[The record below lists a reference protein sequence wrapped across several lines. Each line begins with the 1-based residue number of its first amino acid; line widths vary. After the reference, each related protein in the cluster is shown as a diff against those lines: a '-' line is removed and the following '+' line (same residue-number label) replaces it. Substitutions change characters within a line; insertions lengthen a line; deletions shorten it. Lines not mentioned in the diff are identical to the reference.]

1 MRCFPVVRTK
11 SIELSPLENA
21 IETMTNVN
29 ADVCDLVKKYSRDQ
43 TLPLDPLTRKI
54 SGMVDP
60 AVMGGITNYEK
71 VN

>member
-1 MRCFPVVRTK
+1 
-11 SIELSPLENA
+11 
-21 IETMTNVN
+21 MTNVN
-29 ADVCDLVKKYSRDQ
+29 TDVRDLVKKYSGDI

-71 VN
+71 VI